1 MGSCISKFGTFI
13 TIWAVS
19 LCFCIYVF
27 SLVKKNLSHILYHH
41 FLKLQHG
48 PSRGNMYIYNI
59 FKFRM
64 YTANKY
70 CIQCY
75 FQFVLFCLSGL
86 ENSFDRLK
94 LCFKK
99 KDTLRHWNSHMN
111 TFSVS
116 QLYVFSVLRFLQGTN
131 YPDCSLHT
139 I

>member
-70 CIQCY
+70 CIQCC

-99 KDTLRHWNSHMN
+99 RYLEALKFAHEYVLCKSVVRFLRV
-111 TFSVS
+111 TFSPGYELS
-116 QLYVFSVLRFLQGTN
+116 
-131 YPDCSLHT
+131 
-139 I
+139 